1 MNSITTNQ
9 MFLYNLFISLY
20 QFGILIASVANS
32 KASKWVAGRKNL
44 LQRIESEV
52 GGEEN
57 LIWMHCASLGE
68 FEQGRPIIERL
79 KQRDPEV
86 KVLITFFS
94 PSGYEVRKDYEH
106 ASYVYYLPQDS
117 KANARRFL
125 EIVQPRMAIFV
136 KYEYW
141 LHYLNQLKQAQ
152 IPTFLISARFREDQ
166 VFFKW
171 YGGVFRKAIAA
182 LNKVFVQDETSKLLA
197 ESIGLTN
204 TVIGGDTRYDRVSE
218 TVRDVVEVD
227 GLADFVKDETVFIGG
242 SIWPIDEQF
251 ILPYINVAAEKLK
264 FILAPHEVNDKHITD
279 IEKSLDVPYIKYS
292 EIADGDVSSARVLI
306 IDNIGMLSNL
316 YQYGHIA
323 YVGGGFTGA
332 LHNILEPAAF
342 GMPVIYGPKFDK
354 FPEADALIEVGGGF
368 SIIDGLDFVQRMSFL
383 SDPFVVKIAAAVSR
397 KFVKDQV
404 GASDVIVDSI
414 LK

>member
-141 LHYLNQLKQAQ
+141 LHYLNQLKQ
-152 IPTFLISARFREDQ
+152 P
-166 VFFKW
+166 
-171 YGGVFRKAIAA
+171 
-182 LNKVFVQDETSKLLA
+182 VQGCCAT
-197 ESIGLTN
+197 
-204 TVIGGDTRYDRVSE
+204 
-218 TVRDVVEVD
+218 
-227 GLADFVKDETVFIGG
+227 
-242 SIWPIDEQF
+242 
-251 ILPYINVAAEKLK
+251 LP
-264 FILAPHEVNDKHITD
+264 
-279 IEKSLDVPYIKYS
+279 
-292 EIADGDVSSARVLI
+292 
-306 IDNIGMLSNL
+306 
-316 YQYGHIA
+316 
-323 YVGGGFTGA
+323 
-332 LHNILEPAAF
+332 
-342 GMPVIYGPKFDK
+342 
-354 FPEADALIEVGGGF
+354 
-368 SIIDGLDFVQRMSFL
+368 
-383 SDPFVVKIAAAVSR
+383 
-397 KFVKDQV
+397 
-404 GASDVIVDSI
+404 
-414 LK
+414 